1 MNDIYPT
8 SLLTSLNIIS
18 FLQLINTL
26 TYEKN
31 KIDHI
36 FEGILPIGWR
46 LPIKPERLDIGV
58 LFL

>member
-1 MNDIYPT
+1 MKYIST
-8 SLLTSLNIIS
+8 TSLNIIS
-18 FLQLINTL
+18 FSTDKHLPC
-26 TYEKN
+26 EKN

-36 FEGILPIGWR
+36 FEGILPEWGR